1 MCWEKTTAGEV
12 AKNADL
18 TAASG
23 EALCRRNCSGSRADR
38 PVDENFLRK
47 RLRKRF
53 DGHIVALSLLIDF
66 EGNSQHF
73 DRKRLWPQRRRFWE
87 RDPRYWRSDH
97 RGAVI
102 GKNVRPF

>member
-1 MCWEKTTAGEV
+1 MSTKPQRSERTAWSS
-12 AKNADL
+12 KIF
-18 TAASG
+18 SG
-23 EALCRRNCSGSRADR
+23 
-38 PVDENFLRK
+38 K

-87 RDPRYWRSDH
+87 RGPRYWRSDH

-102 GKNVRPF
+102 GKMSDLCDRHVMWRKADLWEE